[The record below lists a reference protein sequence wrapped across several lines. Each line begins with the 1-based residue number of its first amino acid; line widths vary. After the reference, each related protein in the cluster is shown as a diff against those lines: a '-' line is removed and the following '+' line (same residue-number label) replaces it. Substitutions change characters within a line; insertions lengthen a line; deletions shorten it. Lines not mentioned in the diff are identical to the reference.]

1 MKFDPMALMGNNPLL
16 QKNNPMMMAINSM
29 RNGGD
34 PNALMQ
40 QIISNNPQL
49 QQIAA
54 GKSPDQ
60 LMSIAENMC
69 RERGTSV
76 DAVLK
81 QFGITR

>member
-1 MKFDPMALMGNNPLL
+1 MKFNPTALMGNSPIVQL
-16 QKNNPMMMAINSM
+16 INAM
-29 RNGGD
+29 RNGGNPD
-34 PNALMQ
+34 VLVQQLLNSHPQRDQIQ
-40 QIISNNPQL
+40 QIIS
-49 QQIAA
+49 

-76 DAVLK
+76 DDVLR

>member
-1 MKFDPMALMGNNPLL
+1 MKFDPTALLGNSPLT
-16 QKNNPMMMAINSM
+16 QIINVM
-29 RNGGD
+29 RGGGD

-40 QIISNNPQL
+40 QVIKQNPQL
-49 QQIAA
+49 HQIAA
-54 GKSPDQ
+54 GKSPEQ

-69 RERGTSV
+69 KERGTSI

>member
-1 MKFDPMALMGNNPLL
+1 MRFDPTAIMGNSPVFQLINVMRSGGNPDTLVR
-16 QKNNPMMMAINSM
+16 Q
-29 RNGGD
+29 
-34 PNALMQ
+34 LM
-40 QIISNNPQL
+40 SSNPQL
-49 QQIAA
+49 RQIAA

-76 DAVLK
+76 DDVLR

>member
-1 MKFDPMALMGNNPLL
+1 MRFDPTAMMGNSPIV
-16 QKNNPMMMAINSM
+16 QIINMM
-29 RNGGD
+29 RNGGN
-34 PNALMQ
+34 PTALMQ
-40 QIISNNPQL
+40 QMMSSNPQL

-54 GKSPDQ
+54 GKTPDQ

-76 DAVLK
+76 DNVLR

>member
-1 MKFDPMALMGNNPLL
+1 MRFDPTAIMGTSPVFQLINVMRSGGNPDALV
-16 QKNNPMMMAINSM
+16 QQ
-29 RNGGD
+29 
-34 PNALMQ
+34 LM
-40 QIISNNPQL
+40 SSNPQL
-49 QQIAA
+49 RQIAA

-76 DAVLK
+76 DDVLR

>member
-1 MKFDPMALMGNNPLL
+1 MRFDPTALMGNNPMV
-16 QKNNPMMMAINSM
+16 QAINAM
-29 RNGGD
+29 RNGGN

-40 QIISNNPQL
+40 QMLQSNPQL

-69 RERGTSV
+69 KERGTSI
-76 DAVLK
+76 DQVLQ

>member
-1 MKFDPMALMGNNPLL
+1 MRFDPTSIMGNSPVFQLINVMRSGGNP
-16 QKNNPMMMAINSM
+16 
-29 RNGGD
+29 D
-34 PNALMQ
+34 ALVQ
-40 QIISNNPQL
+40 QLMSSNPQL
-49 QQIAA
+49 RQIAA

-76 DAVLK
+76 DDVLR

>member
-1 MKFDPMALMGNNPLL
+1 MKFDPTALMGNNPVVQLINTMRGGGNPDAL
-16 QKNNPMMMAINSM
+16 VQQMLGNN
-29 RNGGD
+29 
-34 PNALMQ
+34 Q
-40 QIISNNPQL
+40 QL
-49 QQIAA
+49 QQIVA

-60 LMSIAENMC
+60 LMQVAENMC

>member
-1 MKFDPMALMGNNPLL
+1 MKFDPMALMGNNPMVSL
-16 QKNNPMMMAINSM
+16 INSM

-34 PNALMQ
+34 PNALMR
-40 QIISNNPQL
+40 QIVNNNPQL

>member
-1 MKFDPMALMGNNPLL
+1 MRFDPPAMMGNSPIA
-16 QKNNPMMMAINSM
+16 QIINMM
-29 RNGGD
+29 RNGGT
-34 PNALMQ
+34 PAALMQ
-40 QIISNNPQL
+40 QMMSSNPQL

-54 GKSPDQ
+54 GKTPDQ

-76 DAVLK
+76 DNVLR

>member
-1 MKFDPMALMGNNPLL
+1 MRFDPTAIMGNSPVFQLVNVMRSGGNP
-16 QKNNPMMMAINSM
+16 
-29 RNGGD
+29 D
-34 PNALMQ
+34 ALVQ
-40 QIISNNPQL
+40 QLMSSNPQL
-49 QQIAA
+49 RQIAA

-76 DAVLK
+76 DDVLR

>member
-1 MKFDPMALMGNNPLL
+1 MRFDPTTMMGNSPIM
-16 QKNNPMMMAINSM
+16 QIINMM
-29 RNGGD
+29 RNGGN
-34 PNALMQ
+34 PTAIMQ
-40 QIISNNPQL
+40 QMMSSNPQL

-54 GKSPDQ
+54 GKTPDQ

-76 DAVLK
+76 DNVLR

>member
-1 MKFDPMALMGNNPLL
+1 MRFDPTAMMGNSPIV
-16 QKNNPMMMAINSM
+16 QIINMM
-29 RNGGD
+29 RNGGN
-34 PNALMQ
+34 PTALIQ
-40 QIISNNPQL
+40 QMMSSNPQL

-54 GKSPDQ
+54 GKTPDQ

-76 DAVLK
+76 DNVLR

>member
-1 MKFDPMALMGNNPLL
+1 MRFDPTAMMGNSPIAQIINMMRTGGNP
-16 QKNNPMMMAINSM
+16 P
-29 RNGGD
+29 
-34 PNALMQ
+34 ALMQ
-40 QIISNNPQL
+40 QMMSSNPQL

-54 GKSPDQ
+54 GKTPDQ

-76 DAVLK
+76 DNVLR

>member
-1 MKFDPMALMGNNPLL
+1 MKFNPTALMGNSPIVQL
-16 QKNNPMMMAINSM
+16 INAM
-29 RNGGD
+29 RNGGNPD
-34 PNALMQ
+34 VLVQQLLNSHPQRDQIQ
-40 QIISNNPQL
+40 QIIG
-49 QQIAA
+49 

-76 DAVLK
+76 DDVLR

>member
-1 MKFDPMALMGNNPLL
+1 MKFDPMALMGNNP
-16 QKNNPMMMAINSM
+16 MVSMINAM

-40 QIISNNPQL
+40 QIMNNNPQL
-49 QQIAA
+49 RQIAA

-60 LMSIAENMC
+60 LMGIAENMC
-69 RERGTSV
+69 RERGTSI

>member
-1 MKFDPMALMGNNPLL
+1 MKFDPTALMGNNPVVQLI
-16 QKNNPMMMAINSM
+16 NTMRGGGNP
-29 RNGGD
+29 D
-34 PNALMQ
+34 ALVQ
-40 QIISNNPQL
+40 QMLGNNPQL
-49 QQIAA
+49 QQIVA

-60 LMSIAENMC
+60 LMQVAENMC

>member
-1 MKFDPMALMGNNPLL
+1 MRFDPTAIMGNSPVFHLINVMRSGGNPDALV
-16 QKNNPMMMAINSM
+16 QQMMS
-29 RNGGD
+29 
-34 PNALMQ
+34 
-40 QIISNNPQL
+40 SNPQL
-49 QQIAA
+49 RQIAA

-76 DAVLK
+76 DDVLR